1 MYDLSNSLEL
11 ESFKLRVKKLEE
23 SKSMVEL
30 TEKNARS
37 LNQNAYCHL
46 AISYF
51 ALQVGLPMQEVK
63 DAYFKN
69 YCNHELFVRKRYD
82 KILNAEREYLRSTTE
97 LTKDEMSLAIDR
109 FLKFAAEQGV
119 YIAPSDEYIAILHM
133 QHEVSNNQR
142 YLGV

>member
-1 MYDLSNSLEL
+1 MWFNLKNVFEL
-11 ESFKLRVKKLEE
+11 EKFRAKVVEFE
-23 SKSMVEL
+23 SKGAMVEL
-30 TEKNARS
+30 KEKRGRS

-51 ALQVGLPMQEVK
+51 ALQIGLPMQEVK

-69 YCNHELFVRKRYD
+69 YCNHELFARKRYD
-82 KILNAEREYLRSTTE
+82 KILNVEREYLRSTTE

-119 YIAPSDEYIAILHM
+119 YIAQSDEYIAILHM
-133 QHEVSNNQR
+133 QHEVQRNQK
-142 YLGV
+142 YL

>member
-1 MYDLSNSLEL
+1 MWFNLKNVFEL
-11 ESFKLRVKKLEE
+11 EKFRAKVTELEN
-23 SKSMVEL
+23 KGAMVEL
-30 TEKNARS
+30 KEKRGRS

-51 ALQVGLPMQEVK
+51 ALQIGLPMQEVK

-69 YCNHELFVRKRYD
+69 YCNHELFARKRYD
-82 KILNAEREYLRSTTE
+82 KILNVEREYLRSTTE

-133 QHEVSNNQR
+133 QHEVQRNQK
-142 YLGV
+142 YL

>member
-1 MYDLSNSLEL
+1 
-11 ESFKLRVKKLEE
+11 
-23 SKSMVEL
+23 
-30 TEKNARS
+30 
-37 LNQNAYCHL
+37 
-46 AISYF
+46 
-51 ALQVGLPMQEVK
+51 MQEVK

-97 LTKDEMSLAIDR
+97 LDKDEMNLAIDR